1 MWQMATIAMAGL
13 LLWIGD
19 ASAEENLMLTCS
31 GNYSQWGENAV
42 PRASVDASSMV
53 LDWQA
58 SRATFFGAE
67 YLITRNEANS
77 IGLMTPLVADGVPVG
92 MIEGQINRLTGDTT
106 IFARRASSP
115 DQVVFMFELT
125 CLPAKPLF

>member
-1 MWQMATIAMAGL
+1 
-13 LLWIGD
+13 
-19 ASAEENLMLTCS
+19 
-31 GNYSQWGENAV
+31 
-42 PRASVDASSMV
+42 MV